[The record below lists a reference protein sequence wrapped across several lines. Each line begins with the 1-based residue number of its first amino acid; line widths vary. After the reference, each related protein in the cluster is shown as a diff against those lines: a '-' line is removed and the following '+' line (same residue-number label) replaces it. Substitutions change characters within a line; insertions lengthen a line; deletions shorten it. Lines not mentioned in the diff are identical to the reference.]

1 MNKIFIKI
9 ITRLFIFALCSFFVG
24 LFFSIIYGLLLF
36 IFLLILYVYNQ
47 TYYLISLDNWLNRP
61 SQHTVPIGN
70 NLWEPTF
77 SKLYQFHKNIV
88 KTKRDLGLALDQF
101 ILGAQALPDG
111 VLSLDQSNH
120 ILWANKKI
128 QRMLGI
134 KIPDDLNKPITY
146 IFRDTKLLDLIDAND
161 NKKSISIIID
171 DNKYQINLIE
181 FGAENKLLICRNIN
195 NEEKSEAIRK
205 QFISDVSHELKT
217 PLTVIMGNSELML
230 NADIEQKQ
238 QKILLNATLDQ
249 AQRMNTL
256 IADLI
261 SLNRVDTTKTILRDK
276 KVMVTD
282 LKNQILSS
290 LSSLRLKKDISFEFN
305 IDSKKNILGSF
316 SEVYSALENL
326 VSNAFRYTDKGS
338 ISINWSI
345 IKGQGVLSVTDSGIG
360 ISKAHLNKITDRFY
374 RVDTDRSRNSGG
386 TGLGLAIVKN
396 IMDHH
401 NGSIEI
407 KSDTS
412 KGSTFS
418 LVFPKERVL

>member
-1 MNKIFIKI
+1 M
-9 ITRLFIFALCSFFVG
+9 
-24 LFFSIIYGLLLF
+24 LLF

-77 SKLYQFHKNIV
+77 SKLYQFHKNII

-134 KIPDDLNKPITY
+134 KLPDDLNKPITY

-171 DNKYQINLIE
+171 DDKYQINLIE

-195 NEEKSEAIRK
+195 NEEKSEVIRK
-205 QFISDVSHELKT
+205 RFISDVSHELKT

-249 AQRMNTL
+249 AQRMNNL

-261 SLNRVDTTKTILRDK
+261 SLNRIDTTKNILRDE

-345 IKGQGVLSVTDSGIG
+345 IKGQGILSVTDSGIG
-360 ISKAHLNKITDRFY
+360 ISKEHLNKITDRFY

-407 KSDTS
+407 KSDVS

>member
-47 TYYLISLDNWLNRP
+47 TYYLISLDNWLNQP

-146 IFRDTKLLDLIDAND
+146 ILRDTKLLDLIEAND
-161 NKKSISIIID
+161 NKKSISVIID
-171 DNKYQINLIE
+171 DDKYQINLIE

-195 NEEKSEAIRK
+195 NEEKSEVIRK
-205 QFISDVSHELKT
+205 RFISDVSHELKT

-230 NADIEQKQ
+230 NADIEPKQ

-326 VSNAFRYTDKGS
+326 VSNAFRYSDKGS

-360 ISKAHLNKITDRFY
+360 ISKEHLTKITDRFY

-401 NGSIEI
+401 NGSIDI
-407 KSDTS
+407 KSDVS

>member
-1 MNKIFIKI
+1 M
-9 ITRLFIFALCSFFVG
+9 
-24 LFFSIIYGLLLF
+24 LLF

-205 QFISDVSHELKT
+205 RFISDVSHELKT

-230 NADIEQKQ
+230 NADIEPKQ

-249 AQRMNTL
+249 AQRMNNL

-360 ISKAHLNKITDRFY
+360 ISKEHLTKITDRFY

-401 NGSIEI
+401 NGSIDI
-407 KSDTS
+407 KSDVS

>member
-1 MNKIFIKI
+1 M
-9 ITRLFIFALCSFFVG
+9 
-24 LFFSIIYGLLLF
+24 LLF
-36 IFLLILYVYNQ
+36 IFLLTLFVYNQ

-146 IFRDTKLLDLIDAND
+146 ILRDTKLLDLIEAND

-171 DNKYQINLIE
+171 DDKYQINLIE

-195 NEEKSEAIRK
+195 NEEKSEVIRK
-205 QFISDVSHELKT
+205 RFISDVSHELKT

-360 ISKAHLNKITDRFY
+360 ISKEHLTKITDRFY

-401 NGSIEI
+401 NGSIDI
-407 KSDTS
+407 KSDVS

>member
-1 MNKIFIKI
+1 M
-9 ITRLFIFALCSFFVG
+9 
-24 LFFSIIYGLLLF
+24 LLF

-47 TYYLISLDNWLNRP
+47 TYHLISLDNWLNRP

-205 QFISDVSHELKT
+205 RFISDVSHELKT

-360 ISKAHLNKITDRFY
+360 ISKEHLTKITDRFY

-401 NGSIEI
+401 NGSIDI
-407 KSDTS
+407 KSDVS

>member
-1 MNKIFIKI
+1 
-9 ITRLFIFALCSFFVG
+9 
-24 LFFSIIYGLLLF
+24 LLLF

-88 KTKRDLGLALDQF
+88 KTKKDLGLALDQF

-205 QFISDVSHELKT
+205 RFISDVSHELKT

-230 NADIEQKQ
+230 NADIEPKQ

-249 AQRMNTL
+249 AQRMNSL

-261 SLNRVDTTKTILRDK
+261 SLNRVDTTKTIQRDK

-282 LKNQILSS
+282 LKNQILTS

-345 IKGQGVLSVTDSGIG
+345 IKGQGILSVTDSGIG
-360 ISKAHLNKITDRFY
+360 ISKEHLNKITDRFY

>member
-1 MNKIFIKI
+1 M
-9 ITRLFIFALCSFFVG
+9 
-24 LFFSIIYGLLLF
+24 LLF

-77 SKLYQFHKNIV
+77 SKLYQFHKNII

-134 KIPDDLNKPITY
+134 KLPDDLNKPITY

-205 QFISDVSHELKT
+205 RFISDVSHELKT

-249 AQRMNTL
+249 AQRMNSL

-261 SLNRVDTTKTILRDK
+261 SLNRVDTTKTIQRDK

-282 LKNQILSS
+282 LKNQILSN

-360 ISKAHLNKITDRFY
+360 IAKEHLTKITDRFY

-407 KSDTS
+407 KSDVS

>member
-1 MNKIFIKI
+1 M
-9 ITRLFIFALCSFFVG
+9 
-24 LFFSIIYGLLLF
+24 LLF
-36 IFLLILYVYNQ
+36 IFLLLLYVYNQ

-77 SKLYQFHKNIV
+77 SKLYQFHKNIIR
-88 KTKRDLGLALDQF
+88 TKRDLGLALDQF

-134 KIPDDLNKPITY
+134 KLPDDLNKPITY
-146 IFRDTKLLDLIDAND
+146 IFRDTKLLALIDAND

-205 QFISDVSHELKT
+205 RFISDVSHELKT

-230 NADIEQKQ
+230 NADIEPKQ
-238 QKILLNATLDQ
+238 QKILLKATLDQ
-249 AQRMNTL
+249 AQRMNNL

-261 SLNRVDTTKTILRDK
+261 SLNRIDTTKNILRDK

-290 LSSLRLKKDISFEFN
+290 LSSLRLKKDISFVFN

-326 VSNAFRYTDKGS
+326 VSNAFRYSDKGS

-360 ISKAHLNKITDRFY
+360 ISKEHLTKITDRFY

-407 KSDTS
+407 KSDVS

>member
-1 MNKIFIKI
+1 
-9 ITRLFIFALCSFFVG
+9 
-24 LFFSIIYGLLLF
+24 LLLF

-88 KTKRDLGLALDQF
+88 KTKKDLGLALDQF

-134 KIPDDLNKPITY
+134 KLPDDLNKPITY

-205 QFISDVSHELKT
+205 RFISDVSHELKT

-230 NADIEQKQ
+230 NADIEPKQ
-238 QKILLNATLDQ
+238 QKILLKATLDQ
-249 AQRMNTL
+249 AQRMNNL

-261 SLNRVDTTKTILRDK
+261 SLNRVDTTKNTLRDK

-282 LKNQILSS
+282 LKNQILTS

-345 IKGQGVLSVTDSGIG
+345 IKGQGILSVTDSGIG
-360 ISKAHLNKITDRFY
+360 ISKAHLTKITDRFY

>member
-1 MNKIFIKI
+1 M
-9 ITRLFIFALCSFFVG
+9 
-24 LFFSIIYGLLLF
+24 LLF

-88 KTKRDLGLALDQF
+88 KTKKDLGLALDQF

-134 KIPDDLNKPITY
+134 KLPDDLNKPITY
-146 IFRDTKLLDLIDAND
+146 IFRDTKLLDLIEAND

-205 QFISDVSHELKT
+205 RFISDVSHELKT

-230 NADIEQKQ
+230 NADIEPKQ

-249 AQRMNTL
+249 AQRMNTI

-261 SLNRVDTTKTILRDK
+261 SLNRVDTTKTIQRDK

-282 LKNQILSS
+282 LKNQILTS

-326 VSNAFRYTDKGS
+326 ISNAFRYTDKGS

-360 ISKAHLNKITDRFY
+360 ILKEHLTKITDRFY

>member
-1 MNKIFIKI
+1 M
-9 ITRLFIFALCSFFVG
+9 
-24 LFFSIIYGLLLF
+24 LLF

-88 KTKRDLGLALDQF
+88 KTKKDLGLALDQF

-205 QFISDVSHELKT
+205 RFISDVSHELKT

-261 SLNRVDTTKTILRDK
+261 SLNRVDTTKTIQRDK

-360 ISKAHLNKITDRFY
+360 ISKEHLTKITDRFY

-401 NGSIEI
+401 NGSIDI
-407 KSDTS
+407 KSDVS

>member
-1 MNKIFIKI
+1 M
-9 ITRLFIFALCSFFVG
+9 LF
-24 LFFSIIYGLLLF
+24 
-36 IFLLILYVYNQ
+36 YVYNQ
-47 TYYLISLDNWLNRP
+47 TYHLISLDNWLNRP

-205 QFISDVSHELKT
+205 RFISDVSHELKT

-230 NADIEQKQ
+230 NADIEPKQ
-238 QKILLNATLDQ
+238 QKILLKATLDQ
-249 AQRMNTL
+249 AQRMNNL

-261 SLNRVDTTKTILRDK
+261 SLNHIDTTKTILRDK

-360 ISKAHLNKITDRFY
+360 ISKEHLTKITDRFY

-401 NGSIEI
+401 NGSIDI
-407 KSDTS
+407 KSDVS

>member
-1 MNKIFIKI
+1 M
-9 ITRLFIFALCSFFVG
+9 
-24 LFFSIIYGLLLF
+24 LLF

-88 KTKRDLGLALDQF
+88 KTKKDLGLALDQF

-134 KIPDDLNKPITY
+134 KLPDDLNKPITY
-146 IFRDTKLLDLIDAND
+146 IFRDTKLLDLIEAND

-205 QFISDVSHELKT
+205 RFISDVSHELKT

-261 SLNRVDTTKTILRDK
+261 SLNRVDTTKTIQRDK

-360 ISKAHLNKITDRFY
+360 ISKEHLTKITDRFY

>member
-1 MNKIFIKI
+1 M
-9 ITRLFIFALCSFFVG
+9 
-24 LFFSIIYGLLLF
+24 LLF

-88 KTKRDLGLALDQF
+88 KTKKDLGLALDQF

-205 QFISDVSHELKT
+205 RFISDVSHELKT

-230 NADIEQKQ
+230 NADIEPKQ

-261 SLNRVDTTKTILRDK
+261 SLNRVDTTKTIQRDK

-360 ISKAHLNKITDRFY
+360 ISKEHLTKITDRFY

>member
-1 MNKIFIKI
+1 M
-9 ITRLFIFALCSFFVG
+9 
-24 LFFSIIYGLLLF
+24 LLF

-88 KTKRDLGLALDQF
+88 KTKKDLGLALDQF

-205 QFISDVSHELKT
+205 RFISDVSHELKT

-261 SLNRVDTTKTILRDK
+261 SLNRVDTTKTIQRDK

-360 ISKAHLNKITDRFY
+360 ISKEHLTKITDRFY

>member
-1 MNKIFIKI
+1 M
-9 ITRLFIFALCSFFVG
+9 
-24 LFFSIIYGLLLF
+24 LLF

-88 KTKRDLGLALDQF
+88 KTKKDLGLALDQF

-205 QFISDVSHELKT
+205 RFISDVSHELKT

-261 SLNRVDTTKTILRDK
+261 SLNRVDTTKTIQRDK

-345 IKGQGVLSVTDSGIG
+345 IKGQGILSVTDSGIG
-360 ISKAHLNKITDRFY
+360 ISKEHLNKITDRFY

>member
-61 SQHTVPIGN
+61 SQQTVPIGN

-77 SKLYQFHKNIV
+77 SKLYQFHKNII

-134 KIPDDLNKPITY
+134 KLPDDLNKPINY

-171 DNKYQINLIE
+171 DDKYQINLIE

-195 NEEKSEAIRK
+195 NEEKSEVIRK
-205 QFISDVSHELKT
+205 RFISDVSHELKT

-230 NADIEQKQ
+230 NTDIEPKQ
-238 QKILLNATLDQ
+238 QKILLKATLDQ
-249 AQRMNTL
+249 AQRMNNL

-261 SLNRVDTTKTILRDK
+261 SLNRVDTTKNILRDK
-276 KVMVTD
+276 KVMVAD

-345 IKGQGVLSVTDSGIG
+345 KKGQGIISVTDSGIG

>member
-1 MNKIFIKI
+1 M
-9 ITRLFIFALCSFFVG
+9 
-24 LFFSIIYGLLLF
+24 LLF

-88 KTKRDLGLALDQF
+88 KTKKDLGLALDQF

-146 IFRDTKLLDLIDAND
+146 ILRDTKLLDLIDAND

-171 DNKYQINLIE
+171 DDKYQINLIE

-205 QFISDVSHELKT
+205 RFISDVSHELKT

-249 AQRMNTL
+249 AQRMNNL

-276 KVMVTD
+276 KVMVAD
-282 LKNQILSS
+282 LKNQIFSS

-360 ISKAHLNKITDRFY
+360 ILKEHLTKITDRFY

-407 KSDTS
+407 KSDVS

>member
-1 MNKIFIKI
+1 M
-9 ITRLFIFALCSFFVG
+9 
-24 LFFSIIYGLLLF
+24 LLF

-134 KIPDDLNKPITY
+134 KLPDDLNKPINY
-146 IFRDTKLLDLIDAND
+146 ILRDTKLLDLIEAND

-171 DNKYQINLIE
+171 DDKYQINLIE

-195 NEEKSEAIRK
+195 NEEKSEVIRK
-205 QFISDVSHELKT
+205 RFISDVSHELKT

-230 NADIEQKQ
+230 NADIEPKQ
-238 QKILLNATLDQ
+238 QKILLKATLDQ

-261 SLNRVDTTKTILRDK
+261 SLNRVDTTKNILRDK

-326 VSNAFRYTDKGS
+326 VSNAFRYSDKGS
-338 ISINWSI
+338 ISINWSVS
-345 IKGQGVLSVTDSGIG
+345 KGQGILSVTDSGIG
-360 ISKAHLNKITDRFY
+360 ISKEHLTKITDRFY

>member
-1 MNKIFIKI
+1 M
-9 ITRLFIFALCSFFVG
+9 
-24 LFFSIIYGLLLF
+24 LLF

-88 KTKRDLGLALDQF
+88 KTKKDLGLALDQF

-134 KIPDDLNKPITY
+134 KLPDDLNKPITY

-205 QFISDVSHELKT
+205 RFISDVSHELKT

-230 NADIEQKQ
+230 NADIEPKQ

-249 AQRMNTL
+249 AQRMNSL

-261 SLNRVDTTKTILRDK
+261 SLNRVDTTKTIQRDK

-282 LKNQILSS
+282 LKNQILTS
-290 LSSLRLKKDISFEFN
+290 LSSLRQKKDISFEFN

-360 ISKAHLNKITDRFY
+360 IAKEHLTKITDRFY

-401 NGSIEI
+401 NGSIDI
-407 KSDTS
+407 KSDVS

>member
-1 MNKIFIKI
+1 M
-9 ITRLFIFALCSFFVG
+9 
-24 LFFSIIYGLLLF
+24 LLF
-36 IFLLILYVYNQ
+36 IILLILYVYNQ

-88 KTKRDLGLALDQF
+88 KTKKDLGLALDQF

-134 KIPDDLNKPITY
+134 KLPDDLNKPITY

-205 QFISDVSHELKT
+205 RFISDVSHELKT

-249 AQRMNTL
+249 VQRMNTL

-261 SLNRVDTTKTILRDK
+261 SLNRVDTTKTIQRDK

-360 ISKAHLNKITDRFY
+360 IAKEHLTKITDRFY

>member
-1 MNKIFIKI
+1 M
-9 ITRLFIFALCSFFVG
+9 
-24 LFFSIIYGLLLF
+24 LLF

-181 FGAENKLLICRNIN
+181 FGAENKLLICRDIN

-261 SLNRVDTTKTILRDK
+261 SLNRVDTTKSIIRDK
-276 KVMVTD
+276 RVMVTD

-360 ISKAHLNKITDRFY
+360 ISKEHLTKITDRFY

-407 KSDTS
+407 KSDVS

>member
-1 MNKIFIKI
+1 M
-9 ITRLFIFALCSFFVG
+9 
-24 LFFSIIYGLLLF
+24 LLF

-47 TYYLISLDNWLNRP
+47 TYYLITLDNWLNRP

-134 KIPDDLNKPITY
+134 KLPDDLNKPITY

-171 DNKYQINLIE
+171 DDKYQINLIE

-195 NEEKSEAIRK
+195 NEEKSEVIRK
-205 QFISDVSHELKT
+205 RFISDVSHELKT

-230 NADIEQKQ
+230 NADIEPKQ
-238 QKILLNATLDQ
+238 QKILLKATLDQ
-249 AQRMNTL
+249 AQRMNNL

-261 SLNRVDTTKTILRDK
+261 SLNRVDTTKHILRDK

-290 LSSLRLKKDISFEFN
+290 LSSLRLKKNISFEFN

-345 IKGQGVLSVTDSGIG
+345 IKGQGILSVTDSGIG
-360 ISKAHLNKITDRFY
+360 ISKEHLNKITDRFY

-407 KSDTS
+407 KSDMS

>member
-1 MNKIFIKI
+1 M
-9 ITRLFIFALCSFFVG
+9 
-24 LFFSIIYGLLLF
+24 LLF

-88 KTKRDLGLALDQF
+88 KTKKDLGLALDQF

-205 QFISDVSHELKT
+205 RFISDVSHELKT

-249 AQRMNTL
+249 VQRMNTL

-261 SLNRVDTTKTILRDK
+261 SLNRVDTTKTIQRDK

-360 ISKAHLNKITDRFY
+360 IAKEHLTKITDRFY

>member
-1 MNKIFIKI
+1 
-9 ITRLFIFALCSFFVG
+9 
-24 LFFSIIYGLLLF
+24 LLLF

-88 KTKRDLGLALDQF
+88 KTKKDLGLALDQF

-205 QFISDVSHELKT
+205 RFISDVSHELKT

-261 SLNRVDTTKTILRDK
+261 SLNRVDTTKTIQRDK

-360 ISKAHLNKITDRFY
+360 IAKEHLTKITDRFY